1 MELRPYMSAQLKKVV
16 TPEEVA
22 EMARNLPD
30 MPDDGIA
37 FFR

>member
-1 MELRPYMSAQLKKVV
+1 MSAQLKKVV